1 MRRFVITETAN
12 GEWTLVESDD
22 RGNVWPTT
30 VKATAREMVAR
41 LSQLLGI
48 GPVAPQT
55 RPERVE
61 IDGATHQQSAGHSE
75 GT

>member
-1 MRRFVITETAN
+1 MRRFVITETAA

-22 RGNVWPTT
+22 AGNVWPTT
-30 VKATAREMVAR
+30 VKATARELVAR

-61 IDGATHQQSAGHSE
+61 IDGLSDQPGGAQS
-75 GT
+75 